1 MALTKTP
8 VELSST
14 PSIVD
19 GGNATAITIDS
30 SENVLVGTTDVN
42 PSDNGASGDAG
53 HAIAASGYLAS
64 ARSDDTVALFNRM
77 DSDGDVVDFRKNGN
91 IIGKLGVEASNNF
104 YIADNTAGVGLNF
117 KEFINPC
124 DSTGQSSRDNFD
136 LGHSTQGR
144 LRDIYLGGGLLVGG
158 TTSANKLDDY
168 EEGTFTP
175 AIAGVSGTFSGD
187 YTKIGDLVTF
197 CIICT
202 GMSGTA
208 SASLVTGLPF
218 TAANNNRNYAV
229 AFGNT
234 NLLNTAGQSGQQY
247 FTGFVVPNS
256 TTVQID
262 TGKVGVA
269 NNRSNLAVG
278 NSNIILEF
286 SGSYKV

>member
-1 MALTKTP
+1 M
-8 VELSST
+8 
-14 PSIVD
+14 
-19 GGNATAITIDS
+19 AITKLNSLAIPA
-30 SENVLVGTTDVN
+30 NTV
-42 PSDNGASGDAG
+42 
-53 HAIAASGYLAS
+53 IAANGITFNG
-64 ARSDDTVALFNRM
+64 DTA
-77 DSDGDVVDFRKNGN
+77 
-91 IIGKLGVEASNNF
+91 A
-104 YIADNTAGVGLNF
+104 
-117 KEFINPC
+117 
-124 DSTGQSSRDNFD
+124 
-136 LGHSTQGR
+136 
-144 LRDIYLGGGLLVGG
+144 
-158 TTSANKLDDY
+158 ANALDDY

-175 AIAGVSGTFSGD
+175 AIAGVSGTFAGD

-197 CIICT
+197 CITCT

-218 TAANNNRNYAV
+218 TAANNTRKYAV

-269 NNRSNLAVG
+269 NNRSNLNVN